1 MGPITEKEN
10 IMYINSNLT
19 PREVL
24 NLYGTLPAEM
34 CEQLIDTHDE
44 ALAAKDTVGYIEE
57 AKGCYPTE
65 DCLNPVLEL
74 LNNLHRNLRKSDTKE
89 ALRFIIERAEE
100 LQSELSR
107 SGEYGA
113 SELKNALDILESL

>member
-1 MGPITEKEN
+1 
-10 IMYINSNLT
+10 MYINSNLT
-19 PREVL
+19 AREVL
-24 NLYGTLPAEM
+24 NLYGSLPPEM
-34 CEQLIDTHDE
+34 CEKAIDAQDDIE
-44 ALAAKDTVGYIEE
+44 RAKDTAGYIQE
-57 AKGCYPTE
+57 AKGCYPAE

-74 LNNLHRNLRKSDTKE
+74 LNNLHRNLRKSDTKD